1 LPQID
6 LFTLSEEAGEG
17 TCSMRKMLLIGL
29 LATSIERI
37 PAAPCSEPEEV
48 KYVYVYISTANSTH
62 HG

>member
-1 LPQID
+1 
-6 LFTLSEEAGEG
+6 
-17 TCSMRKMLLIGL
+17 MRKMLLIGL

-37 PAAPCSEPEEV
+37 PVAPCSEPEEV